1 LPIQTYRIARPIIQI
16 PAAPPKAMASNPRG
30 HNPIEGDP
38 ERAVEVFQMQPS
50 VVLLSRDLFLA
61 DEIERLKI
69 SGSKKETA
77 SILYFTGVAYG

>member
-16 PAAPPKAMASNPRG
+16 TAAPPKAMASNQRG

-38 ERAVEVFQMQPS
+38 ERAVEVFRCYSTKRSPPQP
-50 VVLLSRDLFLA
+50 DLFLA

-77 SILYFTGVAYG
+77 N

>member
-1 LPIQTYRIARPIIQI
+1 
-16 PAAPPKAMASNPRG
+16 
-30 HNPIEGDP
+30 
-38 ERAVEVFQMQPS
+38 MQPS

-77 SILYFTGVAYG
+77 IILYFTGVAYG